1 MCRSA
6 GSNKR
11 EVPGIIMSSES
22 MSAEKVKLAIRA
34 SNARAAS
41 QRSEIGG
48 LFWSCVGVGM
58 YSDVIAS
65 YT

>member
-1 MCRSA
+1 
-6 GSNKR
+6 
-11 EVPGIIMSSES
+11 MSSES

-48 LFWSCVGVGM
+48 LFWSCVGVEM

-65 YT
+65 YTGGLVGVDPIPWSS